1 MKHVEFMKAR
11 WLGAHRK
18 SLFTSL
24 FLVIGLV
31 MASLTASASG
41 NGAVVHDATNDKDEV
56 FMSVEKMP
64 VFPGGEAALMAYIR
78 NTIDYPPEA
87 ADRNIQGKVIVQFV
101 VDTTGQVGNVIVV
114 SSVDK
119 YLDLEAVRV
128 VKTLPK
134 FTPGTQFGKPVNV
147 WYTLPVNFKLNDDI
161 AHLLSFIHDV
171 DSIRI
176 DYCDVKIN
184 TPMAI
189 TPAAFDGGQF
199 SQSRNT
205 VLIKRK
211 WQIRS
216 IVNAMGGL
224 AKLSK
229 GQLDTRG
236 KITLFLKDGKKQVT
250 HFDQNS
256 LYYHGN
262 YYDIST
268 FTAAGAEFRK
278 ILFPL
283 INQVE

>member
-1 MKHVEFMKAR
+1 MKHGEFKKAR
-11 WLGAHRK
+11 WLGAHRENV
-18 SLFTSL
+18 FTRL

-31 MASLTASASG
+31 MASLTASASIKDAPVCGAG
-41 NGAVVHDATNDKDEV
+41 NDNDEV

-64 VFPGGEAALMAYIR
+64 VFPGGEAALMTYIR

-87 ADRNIQGKVIVQFV
+87 VYRNIQGKVIVQFV
-101 VDTTGQVGNVIVV
+101 VDKTGQVGDVRVV
-114 SSVDK
+114 RSVDK
-119 YLDLEAVRV
+119 DLDLEAVRV

-161 AHLLSFIHDV
+161 SLLLSFIHDI
-171 DSIRI
+171 DSISI
-176 DYCDVKIN
+176 DYSDLNLN
-184 TPMAI
+184 TPVAI
-189 TPAAFDGGQF
+189 TPSAFDGGQF
-199 SQSRNT
+199 AQSRNT
-205 VLIKRK
+205 VLVKGK

-229 GQLDTRG
+229 GQLDTRAR
-236 KITLFLKDGKKQVT
+236 ITLYLKDGKKQVA
-250 HFDQNS
+250 HFDKNS

-278 ILFPL
+278 ILFPM

>member
-1 MKHVEFMKAR
+1 MKHGEFMKDQ

-18 SLFTSL
+18 GLFTRL
-24 FLVIGLV
+24 FIVIGLV

-41 NGAVVHDATNDKDEV
+41 KDAVVTGAGNDNDEA

-64 VFPGGEAALMAYIR
+64 VFPGGEAALMTYIR

-87 ADRNIQGKVIVQFV
+87 VDRNIQGKVIVQFV
-101 VDTTGQVGNVIVV
+101 VDKTGQVGDVRVV
-114 SSVDK
+114 RSVDK
-119 YLDLEAVRV
+119 DLDLEAVRV

-134 FTPGTQFGKPVNV
+134 FSPGTQFGKPVNV

-161 AHLLSFIHDV
+161 SLLLSFIHDV
-171 DSIRI
+171 DSISI
-176 DYCDVKIN
+176 DYCDLNLN

-189 TPAAFDGGQF
+189 TPAGYDGGQLA
-199 SQSRNT
+199 QSRNT

-216 IVNAMGGL
+216 IVNVMGGL

-236 KITLFLKDGKKQVT
+236 RITLYLKDGKKQVA
-250 HFDQNS
+250 HFDQDS

-283 INQVE
+283 INQAE